1 MYKDDM
7 YPLNICFSYVYP
19 PNRRTS
25 CDRNPSQ
32 IHKKYLRMRA
42 NEEPCDGRPGL
53 QILKTI

>member
-1 MYKDDM
+1 MYKDDI

-19 PNRRTS
+19 PNIRTS
-25 CDRNPSQ
+25 CDRDPSQ

-42 NEEPCDGRPGL
+42 NEGPCDGHPGL